1 MHTALGSISSMAKKK
16 KKKGWQS
23 RTQIQ
28 VGQQAKSSDNDTQKM
43 KIDKNHMGK

>member
-1 MHTALGSISSMAKKK
+1 
-16 KKKGWQS
+16 
-23 RTQIQ
+23 